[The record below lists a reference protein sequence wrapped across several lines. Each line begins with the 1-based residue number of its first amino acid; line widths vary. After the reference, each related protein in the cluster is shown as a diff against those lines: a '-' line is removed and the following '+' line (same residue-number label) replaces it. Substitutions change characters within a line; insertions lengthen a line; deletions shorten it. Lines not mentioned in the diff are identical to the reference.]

1 MSSQIIAFLYYL
13 SSQIIYYFSILFSY
27 RFFFNLDF
35 LNSNTVSGKDVRP
48 FVLFKRIH
56 KWIETKPV
64 CPVCNSRIS
73 KDKLIRLYGITDKP
87 EATSQLDSSA
97 QSSFSDINN
106 TTQQQLD
113 ESNQSQTANR
123 SRGRA
128 NQVMNSQCFLFLL
141 IFNFIHTQSHN
152 CLYDEAY
159 ITNAN

>member
-1 MSSQIIAFLYYL
+1 MQCLK
-13 SSQIIYYFSILFSY
+13 
-27 RFFFNLDF
+27 
-35 LNSNTVSGKDVRP
+35 LNSLPDLDSFDASKEKTSGLDLTNNCLICLETVTQSVATMCGH
-48 FVLFKRIH
+48 LFCLKCIH

-113 ESNQSQTANR
+113 ESNQSQTADR

-128 NQVMNSQCFLFLL
+128 NQVMNSVRCHQLAK
-141 IFNFIHTQSHN
+141 
-152 CLYDEAY
+152 EK
-159 ITNAN
+159 